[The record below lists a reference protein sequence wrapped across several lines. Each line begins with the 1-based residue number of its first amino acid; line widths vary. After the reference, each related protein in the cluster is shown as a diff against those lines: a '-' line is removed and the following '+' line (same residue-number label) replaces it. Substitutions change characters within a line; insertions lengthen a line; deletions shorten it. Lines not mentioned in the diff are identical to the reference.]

1 MSTGK
6 TCRICVYP
14 ARHPLGLTV
23 DTDGVCSGCRVH
35 LEKDTLEWAPRR
47 EKLRK
52 ILDSYRVPDASRHD
66 CIIPV
71 SGARDSFFIVDLIK
85 NEYGMNPLL
94 VSFNRHYNTAAG
106 IFNLEQ
112 LRSRTG
118 CDMITL
124 TLNPDV
130 YKRLIRYS
138 VRKMGSIH
146 WPYLAGST
154 VFPVQTAVRKKI
166 PLIIWG
172 THQGVDQVGMFSH
185 LDEVEMTR
193 RYRREHDLMGVEPE
207 DALVDIGADLKES
220 DLKPLFYPDD
230 EHIEAVGVRGIY
242 LNNYIRWDTKA
253 QHEMM
258 IAKYDYYTGD
268 QLRTFD
274 TYNDIDCRI
283 FSSLH
288 DDIKRRKWGYGRIN
302 DHVSREIRL
311 GRLTREEGMALVTSY
326 IQKGDIMVQEK
337 EFCAWIGM
345 DVSAFQAAIAAHARA
360 SSDETPATS
369 KTPVKDLK
377 FICNTPDRMSAKDPN
392 APRLL
397 MKGEVD

>member
-1 MSTGK
+1 MSTAK
-6 TCRICVYP
+6 TCRCCVYP
-14 ARHPLGLTV
+14 AHHPLGLTV
-23 DTDGVCSGCRVH
+23 DAEGVCSGCRVH
-35 LEKDTLEWAPRR
+35 VEKDTLDWAPRR
-47 EKLRK
+47 EKLRR

-71 SGARDSFFIVDLIK
+71 SGSRDSFFIVDLIK
-85 NEYGMNPLL
+85 NEFRMNPLL

-124 TLNPDV
+124 TLNPEA

-172 THQGVDQVGMFSH
+172 AHQGVDQVGMFSH

-207 DALVDIGADLKES
+207 DAMADIGADLKES

-230 EHIEAVGVRGIY
+230 AHLEAVGVRGIY
-242 LNNYIRWDTKA
+242 LNNYIRWDTKV
-253 QHEMM
+253 QHEAM

-288 DDIKRRKWGYGRIN
+288 DDIKRRKWGYGRIH

-311 GRLTREEGMALVTSY
+311 GRLTREEGMALVTAY
-326 IQKGDIMVQEK
+326 IQKGDITVQEK

-345 DVSAFQAAIAAHARA
+345 DVSAFQATIAAHAHA
-360 SSDETPATS
+360 PSDEIPAAS

>member
-1 MSTGK
+1 MSAAK
-6 TCRICVYP
+6 TCRLCVYP
-14 ARHPLGLTV
+14 AHHPLGLTL
-23 DTDGVCSGCRVH
+23 DADGVCSGCRVH
-35 LEKDTLEWAPRR
+35 REKDTLDWNPRR
-47 EKLRK
+47 EKLRR
-52 ILDSYRVPDASRHD
+52 ILDSYRVADASRHD

-71 SGARDSFFIVDLIK
+71 TGARDSFFIVDLVK
-85 NEYGMNPLL
+85 NEFGMNPLL

-112 LRSRTG
+112 LRSQTG
-118 CDMITL
+118 CDMVTL

-138 VRKMGSIH
+138 VRKIGSVH

-154 VFPVQTAVRKKI
+154 VFPVQTAVRKQI

-172 THQGVDQVGMFSH
+172 AHQGVDQVGMFSH

-207 DALVDIGADLKES
+207 DAMADVGADLKES

-230 EHIEAVGVRGIY
+230 AHLESVGVRGIY
-242 LNNYIRWDTKA
+242 LNNFIRWDTKA
-253 QHEMM
+253 QHEAM
-258 IAKYDYYTGD
+258 IAKYDYYTGE

-274 TYNDIDCRI
+274 TYNDVDCRI

-288 DDIKRRKWGYGRIN
+288 DDIKRRKWGYGRIH

-311 GRLTREEGMALVTSY
+311 GRLTRAEGLALLAAY
-326 IQKGDIMVQEK
+326 IQKGDIAEQEK
-337 EFCAWIGM
+337 ECCAWIGM
-345 DVSAFQAAIAAHARA
+345 DVGEFKAAIDAHAHQA
-360 SSDETPATS
+360 PDMSEPATAS
-369 KTPVKDLK
+369 PIKDLG
-377 FICNTPDRMSAKDPN
+377 FLHHTPTRMNVQNPE